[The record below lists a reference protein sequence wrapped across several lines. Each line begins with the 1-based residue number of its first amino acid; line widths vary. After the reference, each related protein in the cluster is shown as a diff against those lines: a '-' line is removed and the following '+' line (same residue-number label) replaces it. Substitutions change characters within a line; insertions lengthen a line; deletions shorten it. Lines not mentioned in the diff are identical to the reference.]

1 MNILFLSQHIQLIPM
16 IEKNLLLHH
25 IDNYHINDNPIYSYD
40 IAFLDDQYTYIAIDL
55 KNKNPNCIIIFIGH
69 TYQNL
74 HTAFRIPVFQYFI
87 LPIDSSFFQKEFTRI
102 ISAYYSRQFKF
113 LLHCDQG
120 TIIMKTNEIIY
131 IETYYKNIKIKTKE
145 HTYYSN
151 IKNKEMLMKI
161 VDTLNFVKVQ
171 RSFTVNISYIMQIT
185 HDSILL
191 QTGEKIPISSLK
203 KESLSAKYDLF
214 FKNL

>member
-1 MNILFLSQHIQLIPM
+1 
-16 IEKNLLLHH
+16 
-25 IDNYHINDNPIYSYD
+25 
-40 IAFLDDQYTYIAIDL
+40 
-55 KNKNPNCIIIFIGH
+55 
-69 TYQNL
+69 
-74 HTAFRIPVFQYFI
+74 
-87 LPIDSSFFQKEFTRI
+87 
-102 ISAYYSRQFKF
+102 
-113 LLHCDQG
+113 
-120 TIIMKTNEIIY
+120 MKTNEIIY